1 MLASV
6 ADGPWGAATRTIGA
20 GGGPRAGDVRLAAV
34 TPPAQARAV
43 DRTAHPDIT
52 TPSPGYPGARRPDR
66 SRWVDA
72 GGLHIAAY
80 EWGEPDAPVIFM
92 AHGGFDFAATFDQ
105 LAPRLADAG
114 WRCVSWDARGHGSS
128 QHAHLYSW
136 TADERDAVAVLDT
149 VTDEPVVFLGHS
161 KGGGMMLHMAHA
173 VPHRLSHLINLDGLP
188 SRNSWPDVAE
198 HDRTRMLRSEIT
210 GWLDHRR
217 AIATAQRHPGTIA
230 ELAARR
236 ARMNPRLDPSWLEY
250 VVPIGATEHA
260 DGWRWNIDP
269 SLRFGGFGP
278 WRPEWAMEHLPGIGV
293 PVLGILGLEYELM
306 GWGTTP
312 DDVLVNLPS
321 RGRYEGLDGVGHF
334 VQIEAPDRVAELV
347 LDFLGDPPVTG
358 GGRTA
363 PSPVAPRWSAADH
376 DDDDAG
382 PGARGH
388 DPIGNDAHGHAA
400 VVRTVVHGR
409 SRLALHELRP
419 AAASASPD
427 TQPLLLLHGL
437 GEATDGIR
445 PEAQSW
451 PGPVFGL
458 DFTGHGQSS
467 LPAGGGY
474 TAEVLLA
481 DTDAALAELGPCTVL
496 GRGLGAYIALLAAGG
511 RPELVRGVVLTDGPG
526 LVGGGI
532 RPHSASM
539 PPGGYQRPG
548 TPDPLAMHELARDV
562 RPPDYALDYVR
573 QAVEWSGLKH
583 PIAVCTRVRP
593 EWLVA
598 VADHSGVI
606 DTDVASALEAYGNA
620 TAS

>member
-1 MLASV
+1 MTSLDEAQPETPKTPETPETPETLV
-6 ADGPWGAATRTIGA
+6 P
-20 GGGPRAGDVRLAAV
+20 PR
-34 TPPAQARAV
+34 
-43 DRTAHPDIT
+43 PDIT
-52 TPSPGYPGARRPDR
+52 APSPGYPGARRPDR

-72 GGLHIAAY
+72 NGLRIAAY
-80 EWGEPDAPVIFM
+80 EWGDPDAPVIFM
-92 AHGGFDFAATFDQ
+92 AHGGFDFAATYDQ

-136 TADERDAVAVLDT
+136 TADERDAAAVLDT

-161 KGGGMMLHMAHA
+161 KGGGMMLDMAHA
-173 VPHRLSHLINLDGLP
+173 VPHRLSHLVNLDGLP

-198 HDRTRMLRSEIT
+198 HERTRMLHGEIT

-217 AIATAQRHPGTIA
+217 RIATAQRHPGTIA
-230 ELAARR
+230 ELATRR
-236 ARMNPRLDPSWLEY
+236 ARMNPRLDPAWLEY
-250 VVPIGATEHA
+250 VVPIGATEHP

-293 PVLGILGLEYELM
+293 PVLGVLGLEYELM

-312 DDVLVNLPS
+312 DDVLNNLPS
-321 RGRYEGLDGVGHF
+321 TGRYEGLDGVGHF

-363 PSPVAPRWSAADH
+363 PTPTAPQWDPTAPKHGPALHAIPAIPDTPDTPASPTR
-376 DDDDAG
+376 
-382 PGARGH
+382 
-388 DPIGNDAHGHAA
+388 
-400 VVRTVVHGR
+400 VRTLVHGR
-409 SRLALHELRP
+409 SRPALHELRS
-419 AAASASPD
+419 AADSPSPH
-427 TQPLLLLHGL
+427 TRPLLMLHGL
-437 GEATDGIR
+437 GEATDRIR

-458 DFTGHGQSS
+458 DFTGHGLSS

-474 TAEVLLA
+474 TAEVLMA
-481 DTDAALAELGPCTVL
+481 DVDAAVAEIGPCTL
-496 GRGLGAYIALLAAGG
+496 MGRGLGSYIALLAAGG
-511 RPELVRGVVLTDGPG
+511 RPDMVRGAILTDGPG

-532 RPHSASM
+532 RPHSAALPHIS
-539 PPGGYQRPG
+539 QHHLA
-548 TPDPLAMHELARDV
+548 TPDPLAMYELARDV

-573 QAVEWSGLKH
+573 QAVEWSGLEH
-583 PIAVCTRVRP
+583 PISVCTRVRP
-593 EWLVA
+593 EWLAA
-598 VADHSGVI
+598 VADHSGVA
-606 DTDVASALEAYGNA
+606 DTTVAQALAEYCDA
-620 TAS
+620 TDR

>member
-1 MLASV
+1 M
-6 ADGPWGAATRTIGA
+6 I
-20 GGGPRAGDVRLAAV
+20 RLTCV
-34 TPPAQARAV
+34 TPPDAARSV
-43 DRTAHPDIT
+43 VPTPERPDIT
-52 TPSPGYPGARRPDR
+52 PPSPGYAGARRPDR

-72 GGLHIAAY
+72 GGLRIATY

-149 VTDEPVVFLGHS
+149 VTSEPVVFLGHS
-161 KGGGMMLHMAHA
+161 KGGGMMLDMAHA

-217 AIATAQRHPGTIA
+217 SIATAQRHPGTIA

-236 ARMNPRLDPSWLEY
+236 ARMNPRLDPQWLEY
-250 VVPIGATEHA
+250 MVPIGATEHP

-278 WRPEWAMEHLPGIGV
+278 WRPEWAMEHLPGIGA

-312 DDVLVNLPS
+312 EDVLTNLPS

-347 LDFLGDPPVTG
+347 VDFLGDPPVTG

-363 PSPVAPRWSAADH
+363 PVPVAPRWSAGGQQST
-376 DDDDAG
+376 DAG
-382 PGARGH
+382 TATRSDIEPGAEPATH
-388 DPIGNDAHGHAA
+388 SPTTPTSSASS
-400 VVRTVVHGR
+400 VRTVIHGR
-409 SRLALHELRP
+409 SRLALHELRT
-419 AAASASPD
+419 AADSPSP
-427 TQPLLLLHGL
+427 TTRPLLLLHGL
-437 GEATDGIR
+437 GEATGTIR
-445 PEAQSW
+445 PEAEPW

-458 DFTGHGQSS
+458 DFTGHGLSS

-481 DTDAALAELGPCTVL
+481 DVDGVLAELGPCTVL
-496 GRGLGAYIALLAAGG
+496 GRGLGAYIAVLAAGG
-511 RPELVRGVVLTDGPG
+511 RPDMVRGAILTDGPG

-532 RPHSASM
+532 RPHSASL
-539 PPGGYQRPG
+539 PPVGHQRPG
-548 TPDPLAMHELARDV
+548 TPDPLVMYELARDV

-573 QAVEWSGLKH
+573 QALEWSGLEH

-598 VADHSGVI
+598 VADHRGVI
-606 DTDVASALEAYGNA
+606 DTTVAEALKEYSD
-620 TAS
+620 ASGT

>member
-1 MLASV
+1 
-6 ADGPWGAATRTIGA
+6 
-20 GGGPRAGDVRLAAV
+20 
-34 TPPAQARAV
+34 
-43 DRTAHPDIT
+43 
-52 TPSPGYPGARRPDR
+52 
-66 SRWVDA
+66 VDA
-72 GGLHIAAY
+72 GGLRIATY
-80 EWGEPDAPVIFM
+80 EWGDPGAPVIFM

-149 VTDEPVVFLGHS
+149 VTNEPVVFLGHS
-161 KGGGMMLHMAHA
+161 KGGGLMLDMAHA

-217 AIATAQRHPGTIA
+217 SIATAQRHPGTIA

-236 ARMNPRLDPSWLEY
+236 ARMNPRLDSAWLEY
-250 VVPIGATEHA
+250 MVPIGATEHP

-312 DDVLVNLPS
+312 DDVLTNLPS
-321 RGRYEGLDGVGHF
+321 KGRYEGLDGVGHF

-347 LDFLGDPPVTG
+347 VDFLGDPPVTG

-363 PSPVAPRWSAADH
+363 AVPVAPRWPAGGVQPGDAQSDAQSDAPSDARSATTPAS
-376 DDDDAG
+376 
-382 PGARGH
+382 PSARRSGTM
-388 DPIGNDAHGHAA
+388 
-400 VVRTVVHGR
+400 RTVVHGR
-409 SRLALHELRP
+409 SRLALHELRQ
-419 AAASASPD
+419 AADSPSP
-427 TQPLLLLHGL
+427 TTRPLLLLHGL

-445 PEAQSW
+445 PEDESW

-458 DFTGHGQSS
+458 DFTGHGLSS

-474 TAEVLLA
+474 TAEILMA
-481 DTDAALAELGPCTVL
+481 DVDAAVAELGPCTVL
-496 GRGLGAYIALLAAGG
+496 GRGLGAYVALLAAGG
-511 RPELVRGVVLTDGPG
+511 RPDMVRGAILTDGPG

-532 RPHSASM
+532 RPHSASL
-539 PPGGYQRPG
+539 PPIGHQRRG
-548 TPDPLAMHELARDV
+548 TPDPLAMYELARDV

-573 QAVEWSGLKH
+573 QAVEWSGLEH

-593 EWLVA
+593 EWLEA
-598 VADHSGVI
+598 VADHRGVVDTTVAEALKEYADASG
-606 DTDVASALEAYGNA
+606 S
-620 TAS
+620 

>member
-1 MLASV
+1 MAPDEAQPVDPV
-6 ADGPWGAATRTIGA
+6 AG
-20 GGGPRAGDVRLAAV
+20 
-34 TPPAQARAV
+34 Q
-43 DRTAHPDIT
+43 PDIS

-66 SRWVDA
+66 SRWVDS
-72 GGLHIAAY
+72 GGLRIAAY
-80 EWGEPDAPVIFM
+80 EWGAPDAPVILM
-92 AHGGFDFAATFDQ
+92 AHGGFDFAGTFDQ

-114 WRCVSWDARGHGSS
+114 WRCVSWDARGHGHS

-149 VTDEPVVFLGHS
+149 VTSEPVVFLGHS
-161 KGGGMMLHMAHA
+161 KGGGMMLDMAHA

-217 AIATAQRHPGTIA
+217 AIAGAERHPGTVA

-236 ARMNPRLDPSWLEY
+236 ARMNPRLDPAWLQY

-293 PVLGILGLEYELM
+293 PVLGVLGLEYELM

-312 DDVLVNLPS
+312 DDVLANLPS
-321 RGRYEGLDGVGHF
+321 RGRYEGLTGVGHF
-334 VQIEAPDRVAELV
+334 VQIEAPDLVAELV
-347 LDFLGDPPVTG
+347 VDFLGDPPVTG

-363 PSPVAPRWSAADH
+363 PVTVAPGWSPGDH
-376 DDDDAG
+376 LANNAVAG
-382 PGARGH
+382 
-388 DPIGNDAHGHAA
+388 
-400 VVRTVVHGR
+400 VRTVVHGR
-409 SRLALHELRP
+409 SRLALLELRTAGNSP
-419 AAASASPD
+419 SPD
-427 TQPLLLLHGL
+427 VQPLLVLHGL

-445 PEAQSW
+445 PEAAAW

-481 DTDAALAELGPCTVL
+481 DVDAALAELGPCTVM

-511 RPELVRGVVLTDGPG
+511 RPELVRGAILTDGPG

-532 RPHSASM
+532 RPHSAAM
-539 PPGGYQRPG
+539 PPIGYQRPG
-548 TPDPLAMHELARDV
+548 TPDPLAMYELSRDV

-573 QAVEWSGLKH
+573 QAVEWSGLTH
-583 PIAVCTRVRP
+583 PISVCTRVRP
-593 EWLVA
+593 EWLAA
-598 VADHSGVI
+598 VADHSGVA
-606 DTDVASALEAYGNA
+606 DTTVATALETYGDA
-620 TAS
+620 AAG

>member
-1 MLASV
+1 MTSLDEAQPTTPETPETPETPGTP
-6 ADGPWGAATRTIGA
+6 AP
-20 GGGPRAGDVRLAAV
+20 PR
-34 TPPAQARAV
+34 PNI
-43 DRTAHPDIT
+43 TA
-52 TPSPGYPGARRPDR
+52 PSPGYPGARRPDR
-66 SRWVDA
+66 SRWVNA
-72 GGLHIAAY
+72 NGLRIAAY
-80 EWGEPDAPVIFM
+80 EWGDPDAPVIFM

-136 TADERDAVAVLDT
+136 TADERDAAAVLDT

-161 KGGGMMLHMAHA
+161 KGGGMMLDMAHA
-173 VPHRLSHLINLDGLP
+173 VPHRLSHLVNLDGLP

-198 HDRTRMLRSEIT
+198 HERTRMLHGEIT

-217 AIATAQRHPGTIA
+217 RIATAQRHPGTIA
-230 ELAARR
+230 DLAARR
-236 ARMNPRLDPSWLEY
+236 ARMNPRLDPAWLEY
-250 VVPIGATEHA
+250 VVPIGATEYP

-312 DDVLVNLPS
+312 DDVLNNLPS
-321 RGRYEGLDGVGHF
+321 KGRYEGLDGVGHF

-358 GGRTA
+358 GGRT
-363 PSPVAPRWSAADH
+363 SPTPTAPRW
-376 DDDDAG
+376 
-382 PGARGH
+382 
-388 DPIGNDAHGHAA
+388 DPTDQQHGHAIPDTPDTPA
-400 VVRTVVHGR
+400 SPTRVRTLVHGR
-409 SRLALHELRP
+409 SRPALHELRS
-419 AAASASPD
+419 AADSPSPD
-427 TQPLLLLHGL
+427 TRPLLMLHGL

-458 DFTGHGQSS
+458 DFTGHGLSS

-474 TAEVLLA
+474 TAEVLMA
-481 DTDAALAELGPCTVL
+481 DVDAAVAEIGPCTL
-496 GRGLGAYIALLAAGG
+496 MGRGLGSYVALLAAGG
-511 RPELVRGVVLTDGPG
+511 RPDMVRGAILTDGPG

-532 RPHSASM
+532 RPHSAALPHIS
-539 PPGGYQRPG
+539 QHHLA
-548 TPDPLAMHELARDV
+548 TPDPLAMYELARDV

-573 QAVEWSGLKH
+573 QAVEWSGLEH
-583 PIAVCTRVRP
+583 PISVCTRVRP
-593 EWLVA
+593 EWLAA
-598 VADHSGVI
+598 VADHSGVA
-606 DTDVASALEAYGNA
+606 DTTVALALAGYCDA
-620 TAS
+620 ADS